1 MDQSALMFEALVH
14 RLPVSDHDF
23 HAIMRE
29 PWIGYVERLVLCL
42 YALAFLAP
50 PELKQRAQRDA
61 ALGFARVVLRL
72 LRKLTLHTP
81 VESRQTFASLIRRAI
96 ELLKVVDDAADAFD
110 PGRAAMPTLAFGVGY
125 GEQGDSRV
133 ERGQGM
139 LCAYQEDIT
148 LGLMMHPEVVDA
160 MLFAEL
166 ESLVRVGP

>member
-1 MDQSALMFEALVH
+1 MTKQPIGATPAWTEAQ
-14 RLPVSDHDF
+14 
-23 HAIMRE
+23 I
-29 PWIGYVERLVLCL
+29 C
-42 YALAFLAP
+42 
-50 PELKQRAQRDA
+50 A
-61 ALGFARVVLRL
+61 ALC
-72 LRKLTLHTP
+72 
-81 VESRQTFASLIRRAI
+81 RQTFASLIRRAI

-166 ESLVRVGP
+166 ESLVRELRGSFHISTLSKFTLARLAGCL